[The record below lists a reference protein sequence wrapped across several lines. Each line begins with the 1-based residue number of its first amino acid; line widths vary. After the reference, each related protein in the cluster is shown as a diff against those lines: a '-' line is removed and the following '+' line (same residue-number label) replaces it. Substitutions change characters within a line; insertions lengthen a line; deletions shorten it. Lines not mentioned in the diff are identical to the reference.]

1 MTLSIFY
8 IRGARGRSLTKKVLV
23 EWQLR
28 VEASEIECEESD
40 RNQKNLKE
48 SGSFEGDF
56 TPGLILTVLCC
67 MNESVSSTDCSEV
80 VI

>member
-1 MTLSIFY
+1 M
-8 IRGARGRSLTKKVLV
+8 
-23 EWQLR
+23 
-28 VEASEIECEESD
+28 EASEIGCEESD

-56 TPGLILTVLCC
+56 TPGLILTVFCC

>member
-1 MTLSIFY
+1 MN
-8 IRGARGRSLTKKVLV
+8 GRSLAKKVLV
-23 EWQLR
+23 KWRRR
-28 VEASEIECEESD
+28 VKASELGSEESE

-56 TPGLILTVLCC
+56 TPGLKLTVLCC
-67 MNESVSSTDCSEV
+67 MNECVSSTDCSEV